1 MAVISIIMTAP
12 LGAILINTL
21 GVKWLNDD
29 TELTGDD
36 ETPKND
42 KNQSDNSLQDMNK
55 VHAVLEL
62 KSINDDSP

>member
-29 TELTGDD
+29 TEDTVDD

-42 KNQSDNSLQDMNK
+42 RD
-55 VHAVLEL
+55 H
-62 KSINDDSP
+62 SINS